1 MEKEMTKEEL
11 LQLSDVTIDKMK
23 WNGYKKLF
31 SMLAVLG
38 AMAGSVGI
46 ANALGVSQD
55 VLENMVST
63 IMIANGVVAPYGIY
77 KIYYNSFAI
86 KTFKNKGVDLLK
98 SGKMSEEEFYNN
110 WLKEVWMY
118 AHTNYNEVKGIV
130 DQKMAGKETKIED
143 SEGDFTL

>member
-1 MEKEMTKEEL
+1 MEKVMTKEEL

-55 VLENMVST
+55 VLENMVTT
-63 IMIANGVVAPYGIY
+63 IMIANGVVAPYGI
-77 KIYYNSFAI
+77 IQIFYNSFAI

-118 AHTNYNEVKGIV
+118 AHTNYNEVKRIV